1 MVRVINKTQTVLRE
15 EERRHNMG
23 GYQPMDKHRTV
34 RGEQPVLNDRVP
46 PLPGPLPRLRER
58 GGWMLASVRGL
69 LVGLA
74 LLLSHSAVFGIGQGT
89 VQPVPEWIGSTNA
102 AGEIFLRKSVEAPA
116 DLLRG
121 ILLVAVEGEATF
133 YVNGQKAG
141 QTAQR
146 ERAESFEVTRFLRAG
161 NNVLAF
167 QVKGTEKLPRLGVLF
182 ETTSQKGVQVWTISD
197 ASWQVSTSA
206 AAQWLDAGLNDRAW
220 AKAVSFG
227 KMDVKDNPFD
237 ATKAID
243 AYNSWKL
250 ASGAKL
256 ATDPSTFRVPPGFRV
271 ELLRSA
277 LPEEDSWV
285 SMAFDPLGRLTV
297 AREKRGLLRMTIG
310 ATAVE
315 QVEVIED
322 SLLEC
327 RGLLYAHGALY
338 VNANNSKSFV
348 RLRDTKGT
356 GKFDET
362 KELLR
367 TEGRVGHGRNHTVL
381 GPDGAIYLVHGNDV
395 TVATNYLQW
404 PQPYQ
409 HYKVDQLIECPWD
422 PFMFDAQNTPPGG
435 HILKTDA
442 EGKEWTLIA
451 GGMRNPLDVAF
462 NEAGEMFTFDADN
475 EGDLGCPWY
484 RPTRVLHV
492 IPGAEFGWRRGTGM
506 WPEYYPDALPAVVNI
521 GVSSPTGIE
530 FGTKSKFPGR
540 YKKALF
546 VSDWAYGRVL
556 AVHLTEKGASYTGTT
571 EEFLAGRPLNV
582 TDLKFGP
589 DGAMYVL
596 TGGRRTQSGLYRVT
610 YEGSRIGAEKAL
622 VGESELRKVR
632 RELEMLYA
640 KGNKFPASEVIAKA
654 WPYLGYEDGYIRFAA
669 RTAIE
674 HQPVALWA
682 QRVLS
687 EGSVEGA
694 LNGAMAL
701 ARFGDKTHF
710 SGLLAK
716 LDQFDWGKLSAE
728 QQLVLL
734 RTYAIAFS
742 RIAPPDAVNGGKL
755 MAAMEERYPAKDW
768 RVNNKL
774 CELLVYL
781 GAPETVGRSLPLLAA
796 ATEPNDRLNYLF
808 FLRNITRGWTLEQRR
823 AYFVALNK
831 AEEFTGGRYYGFSLQ
846 AIRAEVTEQLTL
858 AERSALA
865 DVLLPPATE
874 KLPDLPPAQ
883 FVKEWKQEELL
894 PMLGEVSKGRSFEN
908 GRKAFRQAQCVACHR
923 FSSDRAMG
931 GGVVGPDLAG
941 VSGRFPR
948 ADLLDHIMN
957 PSKVVDEKFRL
968 TRVKLRDGE
977 MLEGTIEREE
987 NGTLY
992 VRANPLAKELT
1003 PVKKAQVLSMTES
1016 PISPMPEGLLNVL
1029 QREDIL
1035 DLLAYFEAEGK
1046 PSHSAFRK

>member
-1 MVRVINKTQTVLRE
+1 MRVFFPITFLVMVMFGLR
-15 EERRHNMG
+15 G
-23 GYQPMDKHRTV
+23 FG
-34 RGEQPVLNDRVP
+34 
-46 PLPGPLPRLRER
+46 
-58 GGWMLASVRGL
+58 AS
-69 LVGLA
+69 
-74 LLLSHSAVFGIGQGT
+74 
-89 VQPVPEWIGSTNA
+89 QPVPDWIGRA
-102 AGEIFLRKSVEAPA
+102 AASNEVYLRRTVVAPE

-121 ILLVAVEGEATF
+121 ILLVAVEGDATF
-133 YVNGQKAG
+133 FVNGQKAG

-146 ERAESFEVTRFLRAG
+146 EQAESFDVSRFLHAG
-161 NNVLAF
+161 TNVLGFA
-167 QVKGTEKLPRLGVLF
+167 VKAEGKVPRVAVVF
-182 ETTSQKGVQVWTISD
+182 ELTSHRGVQAWTVSD
-197 ASWQVSTSA
+197 ASWKASGSA
-206 AAQWLDAGLNDRAW
+206 VTKWNEAGFDDSSWSAT
-220 AKAVSFG
+220 KSFG
-227 KMDVKDNPFD
+227 AVGAKDNPFD
-237 ATKAID
+237 PAKAFD

-256 ATDPSTFRVPPGFRV
+256 ATDPATFRVPPGFRV

-285 SMAFDPLGRLTV
+285 SMAFDPQGRLTV
-297 AREKRGLLRMTIG
+297 AREKRGLLRMKIG

-315 QVEVIED
+315 RVEVIED
-322 SLLEC
+322 TLLEC

-348 RLRDTKGT
+348 RLRDTKGD

-367 TEGRVGHGRNHTVL
+367 TEGRVGHGRNHAVL

-395 TVATNYLQW
+395 TVATNYLKG

-409 HYKVDQLIECPWD
+409 GYKVDQLIECPWD
-422 PFMFDAQNTPPGG
+422 AYMFDAQNTPPGG

-442 EGKEWTLIA
+442 EGKGWTLIA

-506 WPEYYPDALPAVVNI
+506 WPEYSPDALPAVVSI

-530 FGTKSKFPGR
+530 FGTKSNFPEKYR
-540 YKKALF
+540 RALF
-546 VSDWAYGRVL
+546 LSDWAYGRVL
-556 AVHLTEKGASYTGTT
+556 AVHLTEKGSSYSGTT

-582 TDLKFGP
+582 TDVTFGP

-610 YEGSRIGAEKAL
+610 YEGRGETRSAKGGGEGEK
-622 VGESELRKVR
+622 VGGRESEMRRVR
-632 RELEMLYA
+632 RELEGLYSKRSTVA
-640 KGNKFPASEVIAKA
+640 PEEVVKRA
-654 WPYLGYEDGYIRFAA
+654 WAFMGSDDAYMRFAA
-669 RTAIE
+669 RTAVE
-674 HQPVALWA
+674 HQPVELWA
-682 QRVLS
+682 QGVLS
-687 EGSVEGA
+687 EGSVEGG

-701 ARFGDKTHF
+701 ARFGGEAHLGPLMK
-710 SGLLAK
+710 K
-716 LDQFDWGKLSAE
+716 LEDVEWEKLSAE

-734 RTYAIAFS
+734 RVYAVAFS
-742 RIAPPDAVNGGKL
+742 RIGAPDANSGSRL
-755 MAAMEERYPAKDW
+755 MAVMEERYPAKDW

-781 GAPETVGRSLPLLAA
+781 GAPEMVKRTMPLLMAA
-796 ATEPNDRLNYLF
+796 MEPNDRLNYLF
-808 FLRNITRGWTLEQRR
+808 YLRTVTSGWTLAERR
-823 AYFVALNK
+823 SYFEALNK
-831 AEEFTGGRYYGFSLQ
+831 AEDFTGGRYYRFSLQ
-846 AIRAEVTEQLTL
+846 TIRAEVTEQLTL
-858 AERSALA
+858 AERTALA
-865 DVLLPPATE
+865 DVLVAPATE
-874 KLPDLPPAQ
+874 KLPELPPAK
-883 FVKEWKQEELL
+883 FVKEWKMEELL
-894 PMLGEVSKGRSFEN
+894 PALSEVAKGRSFEN

-923 FSSDRAMG
+923 FASDRAMG

-957 PSKVVDEKFRL
+957 PSKVIDEKFRL
-968 TRVKLRDGE
+968 TRFKLRDGE
-977 MLEGTIEREE
+977 TLEGTLEREE
-987 NGTLY
+987 AGTLY

-1003 PVKKAQVLSMTES
+1003 QVKRAEVVSVAES
-1016 PISPMPEGLLNVL
+1016 PLSPMPEGLLNVL
-1029 QREDIL
+1029 SREDIL
-1035 DLLAYFEAEGK
+1035 DLIAYFESDGNPKHAV
-1046 PSHSAFRK
+1046 FRK

>member
-1 MVRVINKTQTVLRE
+1 MRNSGMGKHLTPVAPAGQKI
-15 EERRHNMG
+15 ER
-23 GYQPMDKHRTV
+23 PTS
-34 RGEQPVLNDRVP
+34 
-46 PLPGPLPRLRER
+46 R
-58 GGWMLASVRGL
+58 GGKGQSLRTSAATGFDESRTTTRTRTITNWAMRVFFPITFLVMVMFGLRAVGAS
-69 LVGLA
+69 
-74 LLLSHSAVFGIGQGT
+74 
-89 VQPVPEWIGSTNA
+89 QPVPDWIGGAA
-102 AGEIFLRKSVEAPA
+102 AGNEVYLRKSVVVPEE
-116 DLLRG
+116 LLRG
-121 ILLVAVEGEATF
+121 ILLVAVEGDATF
-133 YVNGQKAG
+133 FVNGQRAG
-141 QTAQR
+141 QTVQR
-146 ERAESFEVTRFLRAG
+146 EQAESFDVSRFLHAG
-161 NNVLAF
+161 PNALGFIVKAEGKVPRVAVVLELTSPKGEMTWVVSDGTWKGNGNVAEKWNEIGF
-167 QVKGTEKLPRLGVLF
+167 KDAAWSGVK
-182 ETTSQKGVQVWTISD
+182 
-197 ASWQVSTSA
+197 
-206 AAQWLDAGLNDRAW
+206 
-220 AKAVSFG
+220 SFG
-227 KMDVKDNPFD
+227 AVEAKDNPFD
-237 ATKAID
+237 PAKAFD

-285 SMAFDPLGRLTV
+285 SMAFDPQGRLTV

-315 QVEVIED
+315 HVEVIED
-322 SLLEC
+322 ALLEC

-338 VNANNSKSFV
+338 VNANNSRSFV
-348 RLRDTKGT
+348 RLRDTKGD

-367 TEGRVGHGRNHTVL
+367 TEGRVGHGRNHAVL

-395 TVATNYLQW
+395 TVATNYLKG

-409 HYKVDQLIECPWD
+409 GYKVDQLIECPWD
-422 PFMFDAQNTPPGG
+422 PYMFDAQNTPPGG

-442 EGKEWTLIA
+442 EGKEWTLVA

-506 WPEYYPDALPAVVNI
+506 WPEYSPDALPAVVNV

-530 FGTKSKFPGR
+530 FGTKSNFPEKYR
-540 YKKALF
+540 RALF

-556 AVHLTEKGASYTGTT
+556 AVHLTEKGASYAGTT

-582 TDLKFGP
+582 TDVTFGP

-610 YEGSRIGAEKAL
+610 YEGDKGRW
-622 VGESELRKVR
+622 SEISGQLRANR
-632 RELEMLYA
+632 RKLEAFYS
-640 KGNKFPASEVIAKA
+640 KGNMVTPEEVVKQA
-654 WPYLGYEDGYIRFAA
+654 WAFMGSDDPYMRFAA
-669 RTAIE
+669 RTAVE
-674 HQPVALWA
+674 HQPVELWV

-694 LNGAMAL
+694 LNGALAL
-701 ARFGDKTHF
+701 ARFGNQAHLGPLMK
-710 SGLLAK
+710 K
-716 LDQFDWGKLSAE
+716 LEGVAWEKLSAE

-734 RTYAIAFS
+734 RVYAVAFS
-742 RIAPPDAVNGGKL
+742 RIGAPDANSGGRL
-755 MAAMEERYPAKDW
+755 MAVMEERYPAKDW

-781 GAPETVGRSLPLLAA
+781 GAPETVKRTMPLLVA

-808 FLRNITRGWTLEQRR
+808 YLRTVMSGWTMEQRR
-823 AYFVALNK
+823 AYFTALNK
-831 AEEFTGGRYYGFSLQ
+831 AEDFTGGRYYRFSLQ
-846 AIRAEVTEQLTL
+846 TIRAEVTEQLTL
-858 AERSALA
+858 AERTALA
-865 DVLLPPATE
+865 DVLVAPATE
-874 KLPDLPPAQ
+874 KLPELPPAK
-883 FVKEWKQEELL
+883 FVKEWKMEELL
-894 PMLGEVSKGRSFEN
+894 PALSEVAKGRSFEN
-908 GRKAFRQAQCVACHR
+908 GRKAFRQSQCVACHR
-923 FSSDRAMG
+923 FAADRAMG

-948 ADLLDHIMN
+948 TDLLDHIMN
-957 PSKVVDEKFRL
+957 PSKVIDEKFRL
-968 TRVKLRDGE
+968 TRFKLRDGE
-977 MLEGTIEREE
+977 TLEGTLEREE
-987 NGTLY
+987 AGTLY

-1003 PVKKAQVLSMTES
+1003 PVKKAQVLSMAES

>member
-1 MVRVINKTQTVLRE
+1 
-15 EERRHNMG
+15 
-23 GYQPMDKHRTV
+23 
-34 RGEQPVLNDRVP
+34 
-46 PLPGPLPRLRER
+46 
-58 GGWMLASVRGL
+58 
-69 LVGLA
+69 
-74 LLLSHSAVFGIGQGT
+74 
-89 VQPVPEWIGSTNA
+89 
-102 AGEIFLRKSVEAPA
+102 
-116 DLLRG
+116 
-121 ILLVAVEGEATF
+121 
-133 YVNGQKAG
+133 
-141 QTAQR
+141 
-146 ERAESFEVTRFLRAG
+146 
-161 NNVLAF
+161 
-167 QVKGTEKLPRLGVLF
+167 
-182 ETTSQKGVQVWTISD
+182 TTSHKGVQGWTISD
-197 ASWQVSTSA
+197 GSWKASGNAGVTWNEVGFNDAAWSA
-206 AAQWLDAGLNDRAW
+206 A
-220 AKAVSFG
+220 KSFG
-227 KMDVKDNPFD
+227 AMEAKDNPFD
-237 ATKAID
+237 PAKAFD

-256 ATDPSTFRVPPGFRV
+256 ATDPASFRVPEGFRV

-285 SMAFDPLGRLTV
+285 SMAFDPQGRLTV

-315 QVEVIED
+315 SVEVIED

-338 VNANNSKSFV
+338 ANANNSKAFV
-348 RLRDTKGT
+348 RLRDTDGD

-367 TEGRVGHGRNHTVL
+367 TEGRVGHGRNHAVL

-395 TVATNYLQW
+395 TVATNSLKW

-451 GGMRNPLDVAF
+451 GGMRNPLDLAF

-506 WPEYYPDALPAVVNI
+506 WPEYAPDALPAVVNI

-530 FGTKSKFPGR
+530 FGTKSKFPEKYR
-540 YKKALF
+540 QALYI
-546 VSDWAYGRVL
+546 SDWSYGRVL
-556 AVHLTEKGASYTGTT
+556 AVHLAEKGSSYTGAT

-582 TDLKFGP
+582 TDVKFGP

-596 TGGRRTQSGLYRVT
+596 TGGRRTQSGLYRVK
-610 YEGSRIGAEKAL
+610 YEGAEVRLPQSAKGDEA
-622 VGESELRKVR
+622 GQLREVR
-632 RELEMLYA
+632 RGLEGFYA
-640 KGNKFPASEVIAKA
+640 KGNTVAPEEVVKRA
-654 WPYLGYEDGYIRFAA
+654 WAFMGHEDVYIRFAA
-669 RTAIE
+669 RTAVE
-674 HQPVALWA
+674 HQPVGMWA

-687 EGSVEGA
+687 EGSVEGG
-694 LNGAMAL
+694 LNGALAL
-701 ARFGDKTHF
+701 ARFG
-710 SGLLAK
+710 AK
-716 LDQFDWGKLSAE
+716 EHLVPLMRKLEGIEWVKLSAE

-734 RTYAIAFS
+734 RTYVVAFS
-742 RIAPPDAVNGGKL
+742 RIGVPDANSGGRL
-755 MAAMEERYPAKDW
+755 MAMMEERYPAKDW

-781 GAPETVGRSLPLLAA
+781 GAPETVSRTLPLLVA
-796 ATEPNDRLNYLF
+796 ATEPNDRLNHLF
-808 FLRNITRGWTLEQRR
+808 FLRNVASGWTVAQRR
-823 AYFVALNK
+823 TYFEALNQ
-831 AEEFTGGRYYGFSLQ
+831 AEKFSGGRYYSFSLET
-846 AIRAEVTEQLTL
+846 IRAEVMEQLTL
-858 AERSALA
+858 AERTALA
-865 DVLLPPATE
+865 DVLVAPVKE
-874 KLPDLPPAQ
+874 KLPELPPAQ
-883 FVKEWKQEELL
+883 FVKEWKMEDLL
-894 PMLGEVSKGRSFEN
+894 PMLGEVVKGRSFEN

-923 FSSDRAMG
+923 FASDRAVG

-957 PSKVVDEKFRL
+957 PAKVIDEKFRL
-968 TRVKLRDGE
+968 TRFRLRDGE
-977 MLEGTIEREE
+977 MIEGTVEREE
-987 NGTLY
+987 AGTLY

-1003 PVKKAQVLSMTES
+1003 QVKRAQVVSMAES
-1016 PISPMPEGLLNVL
+1016 PMSAMPEGLLNVL
-1029 QREDIL
+1029 KREDVL
-1035 DLLAYFEAEGK
+1035 DLIAYFEAEGNPK
-1046 PSHSAFRK
+1046 HAVFRK